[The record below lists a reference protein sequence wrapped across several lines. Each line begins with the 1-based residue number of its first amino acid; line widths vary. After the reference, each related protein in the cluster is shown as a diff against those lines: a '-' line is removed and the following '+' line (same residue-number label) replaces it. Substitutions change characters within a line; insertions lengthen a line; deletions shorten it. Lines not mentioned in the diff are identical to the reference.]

1 MGTSPELVLYGHIE
15 GFGNTDVP
23 WNSRENHCEL
33 HWGLQGGFRKD
44 RKNYPWSPSEMGRSC
59 VDLFHLKGQLGG
71 AHSLTRTWLCSA
83 SCVTLEFPVPCE

>member
-1 MGTSPELVLYGHIE
+1 MGISPELVLYGHIE

-23 WNSRENHCEL
+23 WNSQENHCEL

-44 RKNYPWSPSEMGRSC
+44 RKNYPWSSSEMGRSC

-71 AHSLTRTWLCSA
+71 GPQPHQDLAVLCLLCDSGIPRSL
-83 SCVTLEFPVPCE
+83 